1 MTAADK
7 EKGEERLQNLDELNS
22 NLIRFKEENPE
33 AELSDFLE
41 EVALLTDIDNYNAD
55 SDTVVLMTLH
65 ASKGLEFPVV
75 FIPGLEEGVFPG
87 MQSIYDPTE
96 IEEERRL
103 AYVGI
108 TRAKQKLYLLNTRS
122 RMIFGSTKY
131 NRPSRFLEE
140 LPKECCQ
147 SLVKPKT
154 PVQNRMSSSQNQSSK
169 PVTKGFGVG
178 FGSAPKKSTETFMVG
193 EEVIHRVFGKGMI
206 VSLKPMG
213 NDTLMEIAFE
223 KVGTKK
229 IMANMGAVK
238 RA

>member
-1 MTAADK
+1 M
-7 EKGEERLQNLDELNS
+7 NS

-33 AELSDFLE
+33 SDLSDFLE
-41 EVALLTDIDNYNAD
+41 EVALLTDIDNYNSDAD
-55 SDTVVLMTLH
+55 AVVLMTLH
-65 ASKGLEFPVV
+65 SSKGLEFPVV
-75 FIPGLEEGVFPG
+75 FIPGMEEGVFPG
-87 MQSIYDPTE
+87 MQSLYDSSE

-140 LPKECCQ
+140 LPSDCCETM
-147 SLVKPKT
+147 VKPRR
-154 PVQNRMSSSQNQSSK
+154 PIQNKPTSTTTK
-169 PVTKGFGVG
+169 PVTNG
-178 FGSAPKKSTETFMVG
+178 FGSGFNTATKKTSEQFMVG
-193 EEVIHRVFGKGMI
+193 EQVVHRVFGKGMI
-206 VSLKPMG
+206 VSLRPMG
-213 NDTLMEIAFE
+213 NDVLMEIAFE

-238 RA
+238 KV

>member
-1 MTAADK
+1 M
-7 EKGEERLQNLDELNS
+7 
-22 NLIRFKEENPE
+22 
-33 AELSDFLE
+33 
-41 EVALLTDIDNYNAD
+41 TDIDNYNAD
-55 SDTVVLMTLH
+55 ADSVVLMTLH

-87 MQSIYDPTE
+87 MQSLYDSSE

-108 TRAKQKLYLLNTRS
+108 TRAKEKLYLLNTRS

-131 NRPSRFLEE
+131 NLPSRFLEE
-140 LPKECCQ
+140 LPKDCCEI
-147 SLVKPKT
+147 LVKPRT
-154 PVQNRMSSSQNQSSK
+154 PIRQNVTSAPKPSK
-169 PVTKGFGVG
+169 PATSGFGVG
-178 FGSAPKKSTETFMVG
+178 FKSAPKKSTDTFIVG
-193 EEVIHRVFGKGMI
+193 ETVIHRVFGKGMI

-229 IMANMGAVK
+229 IMANMGVVK
-238 RA
+238 KA